1 MEEMRNEFGER
12 VIRVENAEEFLAA
25 VQVEA
30 QDSRS
35 GEDYCTADRRI
46 Q

>member
-12 VIRVENAEEFLAA
+12 VFRVENAEEFLAA

-30 QDSRS
+30 QAPPSSNPLVRK
-35 GEDYCTADRRI
+35 RL
-46 Q
+46 